1 MPEPVA
7 PSPARLKLFSAVLF
21 ICAVWFV
28 YVGATRPPGLN
39 ASPWVMYVLAVTW
52 FAVGIRLLEM
62 ARGNPGRGNWI
73 GFICCAGM
81 GAVFSSIPFDGHPEA
96 CHSSSSFGFVSS
108 SLLGDIH
115 LCQGAFGAIGFFL
128 IVIAL
133 VIAWRSIA
141 SRFRV

>member
-1 MPEPVA
+1 
-7 PSPARLKLFSAVLF
+7 
-21 ICAVWFV
+21 
-28 YVGATRPPGLN
+28 
-39 ASPWVMYVLAVTW
+39 MYVLAVTW